1 MILFFFF
8 PNDTSIIS
16 ISKRCQNRMGINCF
30 CFPAV
35 APFIG
40 FVQYRPIPVKSS
52 TFETGERDSELTRY
66 RAFFFFLPPFFRH
79 ASILFAIRILSFSP
93 SPNFQPR
100 IISYHIAV
108 LCIYIYVYIFSSA
121 LGTEKQKGKL
131 IGWFDL
137 PDNLS
142 LIRDDL
148 AIIGGRISRYI
159 LLLKQ
164 IYLCIIIHA
173 YTRSCIF
180 DFVFLCF
187 FPPLPPPS
195 SFYFDRKA
203 IYFSTAFERAYDFL
217 VFCDKRWLLNRTTI
231 SELVFYYALRFF
243 FFSLLYTSPTIV
255 SHTEKKKKEKKKQKK
270 QRSSVHALNVGNVK
284 FELPFSRLLG
294 GFRLYVRPEL
304 SSWRTRCKQLGFPVS
319 YRCQPIGHPSEIP

>member
-1 MILFFFF
+1 MH
-8 PNDTSIIS
+8 
-16 ISKRCQNRMGINCF
+16 
-30 CFPAV
+30 
-35 APFIG
+35 
-40 FVQYRPIPVKSS
+40 Y
-52 TFETGERDSELTRY
+52 
-66 RAFFFFLPPFFRH
+66 
-79 ASILFAIRILSFSP
+79 
-93 SPNFQPR
+93 
-100 IISYHIAV
+100 
-108 LCIYIYVYIFSSA
+108 
-121 LGTEKQKGKL
+121 
-131 IGWFDL
+131 
-137 PDNLS
+137 
-142 LIRDDL
+142 
-148 AIIGGRISRYI
+148 
-159 LLLKQ
+159 
-164 IYLCIIIHA
+164 
-173 YTRSCIF
+173 YTRVHTQLYIWFC
-180 DFVFLCF
+180 FLCF

-294 GFRLYVRPEL
+294 GFRLYVRSEL

-319 YRCQPIGHPSEIP
+319 YRCQPIGHPSEIPWDLERK

>member
-66 RAFFFFLPPFFRH
+66 RAFFFSSPPFFDTPVYYSRYVYY
-79 ASILFAIRILSFSP
+79 P
-93 SPNFQPR
+93 SPPPQISNHVLFR
-100 IISYHIAV
+100 IISPFYV
-108 LCIYIYVYIFSSA
+108 YIYVYIFSSA

-131 IGWFDL
+131 IGWFD
-137 PDNLS
+137 PSDNLS

-164 IYLCIIIHA
+164 IYLCIITHA

-195 SFYFDRKA
+195 SFYFDQKA

-243 FFSLLYTSPTIV
+243 FFFSTLHKPDDCFT
-255 SHTEKKKKEKKKQKK
+255 HRKKEKRKKEAKETAVF
-270 QRSSVHALNVGNVK
+270 SSCA
-284 FELPFSRLLG
+284 ER
-294 GFRLYVRPEL
+294 
-304 SSWRTRCKQLGFPVS
+304 W
-319 YRCQPIGHPSEIP
+319 